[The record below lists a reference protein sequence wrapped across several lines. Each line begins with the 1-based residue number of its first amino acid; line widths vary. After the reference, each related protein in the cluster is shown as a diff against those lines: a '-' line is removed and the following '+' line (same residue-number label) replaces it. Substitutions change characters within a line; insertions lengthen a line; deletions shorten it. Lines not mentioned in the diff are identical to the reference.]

1 MRSNS
6 RLSGLWTW
14 PLACAAA
21 LFLPADGSAGITRG
35 ASAARTATL
44 VQLGYPSMSA
54 SATFAAAW
62 DVAHESAQLCEAVRL
77 VPVGDAVP
85 DQDGMLAAIREHVER
100 HGVTTATLARAL
112 GVKSSVVAML
122 LADVNKIPPGP
133 RHTLLRDAERWC
145 AGDARERALRQARF
159 IPTPATRLVRGLMRV
174 VAETRVGGLIVGG
187 PGLGKSY
194 GLDAAAAELPGK
206 VVILRADTDS
216 RSAKGV
222 LRAVASAAGLP
233 IGETLAAKVAA
244 QVVREAASVIAVDE
258 SQLLTTSALEALR
271 TVFDL
276 SGTGL
281 VLCATSMG
289 RALDTQ
295 REPLLAPLVSR
306 FGVRLDLD
314 AELLKRGPDGRA
326 RPWIDAATVT
336 AIIERHV
343 TVRIEG
349 AGMVRLVHAANFAA
363 GHLRTAV
370 NGARIASYL
379 AGRRGGGAEL
389 AVSEA
394 DIAAALQM
402 SGPEGS

>member
-1 MRSNS
+1 MGR
-6 RLSGLWTW
+6 
-14 PLACAAA
+14 AADTDA
-21 LFLPADGSAGITRG
+21 RG
-35 ASAARTATL
+35 ALERLQMTAST
-44 VQLGYPSMSA
+44 
-54 SATFAAAW
+54 TFTAAW
-62 DVAHESAQLCEAVRL
+62 DATAQENEARRGVRL
-77 VPVGDAVP
+77 VPAGDAVP
-85 DQDGMLAAIREHVER
+85 DQDRMLAAIREHVER
-100 HGVTTATLARAL
+100 HAISAATLARAL

-159 IPTPATRLVRGLMRV
+159 IPTPATRLVRGLVRV
-174 VAETRVGGLIVGG
+174 VAETRVGGVIVGG

-216 RSAKGV
+216 RGGKGL
-222 LRAVASAAGLP
+222 LRAVASAVGLP

-244 QVVREAASVIAVDE
+244 QVLREAASVIAIDE
-258 SQLLTTSALEALR
+258 AQLLTTSALEALR

-281 VLCATSMG
+281 VLCATSLG

-314 AELLKRGPDGRA
+314 AELLKPGPDGRA
-326 RPWIDAATVT
+326 RPWIDAATVK

-343 TVRIEG
+343 SVRIEG
-349 AGMVRLVHAANFAA
+349 AGMVRLVRAANFSA
-363 GHLRTAV
+363 GRLRAAV

-394 DIAAALQM
+394 DIAAALEMGQI
-402 SGPEGS
+402 EGS

>member
-1 MRSNS
+1 MGR
-6 RLSGLWTW
+6 
-14 PLACAAA
+14 AADTDA
-21 LFLPADGSAGITRG
+21 RG
-35 ASAARTATL
+35 ALERLQMTAST
-44 VQLGYPSMSA
+44 
-54 SATFAAAW
+54 TFAAAW
-62 DVAHESAQLCEAVRL
+62 DATAQENEARRGVRL
-77 VPVGDAVP
+77 VPAGDAVP
-85 DQDGMLAAIREHVER
+85 DQDRMLAAIREHVER
-100 HGVTTATLARAL
+100 HAISAATLARAL

-159 IPTPATRLVRGLMRV
+159 IPTPATRLVRGLVRV
-174 VAETRVGGLIVGG
+174 VAETRVGGVIVGG

-216 RSAKGV
+216 RGGKGL
-222 LRAVASAAGLP
+222 LRAVASAVGLP

-244 QVVREAASVIAVDE
+244 QVLREAASVIAIDE
-258 SQLLTTSALEALR
+258 AQLLTTSALEALR

-281 VLCATSMG
+281 VLCATSLG

-314 AELLKRGPDGRA
+314 AELLKPGPDGRA
-326 RPWIDAATVT
+326 RPWIDAATVK

-343 TVRIEG
+343 SVRIEG
-349 AGMVRLVHAANFAA
+349 AGMVRLVRAANFSA
-363 GHLRTAV
+363 GRLRAAV

-394 DIAAALQM
+394 DIAAALEMGQI
-402 SGPEGS
+402 EGS